1 MNSIIHWAIAKGYG
15 KDCLTN
21 ILRKGLTS
29 LSAAGGAYL
38 VQQGVAPDT
47 FAGLSTWM
55 VNLAPIAVAVIWE
68 VLEKRFAAQV
78 TVAAIQAAP
87 GTSLA
92 EVKTDAL
99 ARLNAGTS

>member
-15 KDCLTN
+15 RDFLTN

-29 LSAAGGAYL
+29 LSAAVGAYL

-47 FAGLSTWM
+47 FAGLSTWA
-55 VNLAPIAVAVIWE
+55 VSLAPIAVAVVWE
-68 VLEKRFAAQV
+68 MLEKRFAAQI
-78 TVAAIQAAP
+78 TVAAIQAPP

-92 EVKTDAL
+92 EVKSDAI
-99 ARLNAGTS
+99 ARLKAGSA